1 VEVRERPHD
10 WQAFAARF
18 REIEGNVEQVVRG
31 KNAEIRLALVAMIAE
46 GHLLIEDVPGVGK
59 TMLAK
64 ALARS
69 IDCSF
74 RRIQFTPDLPPTDV
88 TGVNV
93 FNQEQRDFE
102 FKPGA
107 IFANIVLGDE
117 INRAS
122 PKTQSALLECMEER
136 QVTVDTVTH
145 PLGTPFMVIATQ
157 NPIEHEGT
165 YPLPEAQLDRF
176 MLRLSIGY
184 PSNDIEADI
193 LASHTGGAPPVGEIG
208 PITDAPGVAAM
219 IEQAREVHVAPAIRR
234 YIVDIV
240 ESTRRHTDIYL
251 GASPRA
257 SIMILR
263 ASRATAASLER
274 DFVIPDDVKSLALP
288 CLAHRI
294 IVSADAVMSGRSAD
308 VIVREI
314 LADVD
319 VPVIEDP

>member
-1 VEVRERPHD
+1 LEVRERPQD
-10 WQAFAARF
+10 WQRFAERF
-18 REIEGNVEQVVRG
+18 TRIERNVERVVRG
-31 KNAEIRLALVAMIAE
+31 KDAEIRLALVALIAE

-69 IDCSF
+69 VDCSV
-74 RRIQFTPDLPPTDV
+74 RRVQFTPDLLPSDI
-88 TGVNV
+88 TGVSIY
-93 FNQEQRDFE
+93 NQERREFE

-107 IFANIVLGDE
+107 IFANIVVGDE

-122 PKTQSALLECMEER
+122 PKTQSALLESMEER

-184 PSNDIEADI
+184 PSPEIEAEI
-193 LASHTGGAPPVGEIG
+193 LGTHGIGAPLDAIG
-208 PITDAPGVAAM
+208 PVTDAPGVADM
-219 IEQAREVHVAPAIRR
+219 IEQARQVHAAPALRR
-234 YIVDIV
+234 YIVDLV
-240 ESTRRHTDIYL
+240 EATRRHSDIYL

-257 SIMILR
+257 SIALLR
-263 ASRATAASLER
+263 AARAMAAADER
-274 DFVIPDDVKSLALP
+274 DFVIPDDVKTLIVP
-288 CLAHRI
+288 VLAHRVI
-294 IVSADAVMSGRSAD
+294 ATADAVMSGRSPGAILIELLD
-308 VIVREI
+308 EI
-314 LADVD
+314 P
-319 VPVIEDP
+319 VPVAGND